1 MKKLAAEMT
10 STGTINKKVL
20 GTLGAKKQLVSKTI
34 FKLSPQWE
42 KFLRQLAKI
51 SDMTIRDFLD
61 SLATI
66 ATKAYSNGT
75 LQILPNNVDGKRM
88 SYAISE
94 DAKNVFTK
102 LAKENNVSRD
112 SIVESTLAYILKE
125 FEKNALSTQEKIK
138 YAIILDNAF
147 NKMSEIYCSDEV
159 SEARNKLIASGDP
172 EFSECEEK
180 ISYIEQLNEIDIQK
194 YIEKKKH
201 EIMNS

>member
-112 SIVESTLAYILKE
+112 SIVQSALAYILKE

-180 ISYIEQLNEIDIQK
+180 ISYIEQLNEIYIQK

>member
-20 GTLGAKKQLVSKTI
+20 GTLGAKKQLVRKTI

-42 KFLRQLAKI
+42 NFLRQLAKI

-94 DAKNVFTK
+94 DAKNVFTQ
-102 LAKENNVSRD
+102 LARENNVSRD

-147 NKMSEIYCSDEV
+147 NKMSEIYNSDEV

-180 ISYIEQLNEIDIQK
+180 ISYIEQLTEIDIQK

-201 EIMNS
+201 EIINS

>member
-20 GTLGAKKQLVSKTI
+20 GTLGAKKQLVRKTI

-42 KFLRQLAKI
+42 NFLRQLAKI

-94 DAKNVFTK
+94 DAKNVFTQ
-102 LAKENNVSRD
+102 LARENNVSRD

-180 ISYIEQLNEIDIQK
+180 ISYIEQLTEIDIQK

-201 EIMNS
+201 EIINS

>member
-10 STGTINKKVL
+10 STCTINKKVL

-102 LAKENNVSRD
+102 LAKENEFNNP
-112 SIVESTLAYILKE
+112 LKAAHSFKE
-125 FEKNALSTQEKIK
+125 GLIDINGKFYLTNWYETYPTDIELNYKNKGKITAPISPYLRSEKITK
-138 YAIILDNAF
+138 EML
-147 NKMSEIYCSDEV
+147 K
-159 SEARNKLIASGDP
+159 
-172 EFSECEEK
+172 
-180 ISYIEQLNEIDIQK
+180 
-194 YIEKKKH
+194 
-201 EIMNS
+201 

>member
-20 GTLGAKKQLVSKTI
+20 GTLGAKKQLVRKTI

-42 KFLRQLAKI
+42 NFLRQLAKI

-94 DAKNVFTK
+94 DAKNVFTQ

-147 NKMSEIYCSDEV
+147 KKMSEIYCSDEV
-159 SEARNKLIASGDP
+159 SEARNKLISSGDP
-172 EFSECEEK
+172 EFFECEEK
-180 ISYIEQLNEIDIQK
+180 FSYIEQLIEIDIQK

-201 EIMNS
+201 EIINS

>member
-10 STGTINKKVL
+10 STCTINKKVL

-94 DAKNVFTK
+94 DAKKVFTQ
-102 LAKENNVSRD
+102 LARENNVSRD

-147 NKMSEIYCSDEV
+147 NKMSEIYNSDEV

-180 ISYIEQLNEIDIQK
+180 ISYIEQLTEIDIQK

-201 EIMNS
+201 EIINS

>member
-94 DAKNVFTK
+94 DAKKVFTQ
-102 LAKENNVSRD
+102 LARENNVSRD

-147 NKMSEIYCSDEV
+147 NKMSEIYNSDEV

-180 ISYIEQLNEIDIQK
+180 ISYIEQLTEIDIQK

-201 EIMNS
+201 EIINS

>member
-112 SIVESTLAYILKE
+112 SIVQSALAYILKE

-147 NKMSEIYCSDEV
+147 NKMSEIYNSDEV

-180 ISYIEQLNEIDIQK
+180 ISYIEQLTEIDIQK

-201 EIMNS
+201 EIINS

>member
-112 SIVESTLAYILKE
+112 SIVQSALAYILKE